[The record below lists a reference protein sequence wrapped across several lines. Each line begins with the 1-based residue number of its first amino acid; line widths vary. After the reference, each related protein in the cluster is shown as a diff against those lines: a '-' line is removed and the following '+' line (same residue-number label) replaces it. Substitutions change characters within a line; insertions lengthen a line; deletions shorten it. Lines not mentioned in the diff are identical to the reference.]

1 MNIKFISKKVVD
13 HGQWM
18 KILHVF
24 FFFFIEQN
32 GSPVPLRI
40 VFKTITFY
48 TDVCYVITE
57 VQGCH

>member
-1 MNIKFISKKVVD
+1 MDSEWRFS
-13 HGQWM
+13 M
-18 KILHVF
+18 F

-32 GSPVPLRI
+32 GSPVLLRI
-40 VFKTITFY
+40 VFKTIIFY